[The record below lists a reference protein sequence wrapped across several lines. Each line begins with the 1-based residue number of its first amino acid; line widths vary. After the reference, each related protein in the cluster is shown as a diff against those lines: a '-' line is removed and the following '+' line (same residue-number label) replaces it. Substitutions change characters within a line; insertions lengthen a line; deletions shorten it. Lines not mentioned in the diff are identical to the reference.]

1 MFTFLS
7 NNGYLEHRIQTG
19 FLPKLSGT
27 FELTAQMANIINKA
41 RIKQRSL
48 VTTSL
53 DLKNPFGE
61 VHHNLIPAVLSYH
74 HTPDETQHLIRSLNS
89 DFCTS
94 IVTDSCQTPFIKVD
108 RGVFQGDCHSTF
120 SSTISPIRNSINL
133 AFLSTPFV
141 MSTGF
146 NSQMILPL

>member
-1 MFTFLS
+1 MGGKSALIHKKGETSQPANFRPITLESVPLKILTSCIRDSMFTFLS

-53 DLKNPFGE
+53 DLKNPFG
-61 VHHNLIPAVLSYH
+61 
-74 HTPDETQHLIRSLNS
+74 
-89 DFCTS
+89 
-94 IVTDSCQTPFIKVD
+94 
-108 RGVFQGDCHSTF
+108 
-120 SSTISPIRNSINL
+120 
-133 AFLSTPFV
+133 
-141 MSTGF
+141 
-146 NSQMILPL
+146 